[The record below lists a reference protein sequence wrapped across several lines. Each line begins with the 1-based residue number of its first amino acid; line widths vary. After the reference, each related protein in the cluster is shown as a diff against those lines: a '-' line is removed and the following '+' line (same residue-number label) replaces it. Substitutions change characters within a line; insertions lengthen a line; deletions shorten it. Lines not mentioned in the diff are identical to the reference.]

1 MDSKTVLDL
10 ARMGNTEAIAF
21 LLNQWLKPYYVLVTV
36 TALETCLQ
44 VSIKGAQPPLPEL
57 FVDLVAGHLSQL
69 QVPFEQVEL
78 LGYALAAEKPA
89 WSQLLDLHED
99 RIPLAVLEPP
109 ASEKNGLPL
118 PALPANQ
125 PKALVKKTPESSTI
139 ARSLPNL
146 AGQRSVQ
153 NYYLSQLKTPN
164 EKEQHRPQTIIGLI
178 GLAALL
184 SSVAIVVYN
193 QFVPQTAVSPSKPTA
208 EAAGEAS
215 QTAPKIVDTSK
226 SNANAST
233 RATAASSAA
242 KTGTSGNATATR
254 EGETKTAK
262 RSPNPISNLVN
273 RGVAVVVD
281 AKVSSEVERLRK
293 EYETF
298 QVLAQYEPQIYQ
310 QFQEQLKAAAQNNAL
325 TPEKIQEIGR
335 NLGVSVIPKYVQLT
349 SDLALLDFATT
360 RFNLLQQ
367 QAKRQPEVCRAE
379 LMTRGPNSV
388 SASMSSNLKELD
400 GVLATVIQTG
410 ATQPV
415 ANKSGAR
422 GRAALEKVMVEMG
435 DRYGN
440 EIFKATDPKAKIAPQ
455 KACEMVNDFWAFL
468 LNLPDAEAASALRL
482 LWTMNLSSQ

>member
-10 ARMGNTEAIAF
+10 ARMGNSEAIAF
-21 LLNQWLKPYYVLVTV
+21 LLNQWLKPYYVMVTV

-44 VSIKGAQPPLPEL
+44 VSLKGAQPPLPEL
-57 FVDLVAGHLSQL
+57 FVDLVAGHLGHL

-78 LGYALAAEKPA
+78 LGYALACEKPA
-89 WSQLLDLHED
+89 WIQVLDLRED
-99 RIPLAVLEPP
+99 RMHSAVLEPP

-118 PALPANQ
+118 PALPANP
-125 PKALVKKTPESSTI
+125 PKALVKKAPESSTI

-153 NYYLSQLKTPN
+153 NYYLSQLKAPN
-164 EKEQHRPQTIIGLI
+164 EKEQNRPQTIIGLI
-178 GLAALL
+178 GLTALV
-184 SSVAIVVYN
+184 SSVAIAAYN
-193 QFVPQTAVSPSKPTA
+193 QFAPQTVVSQA
-208 EAAGEAS
+208 EQTVEVAGEAS
-215 QTAPKIVDTSK
+215 QTAPKTVDSGK
-226 SNANAST
+226 SGANAST
-233 RATAASSAA
+233 RSPAASATA
-242 KTGTSGNATATR
+242 KTGTSGKGTATR
-254 EGETKTAK
+254 EAGTKIAK
-262 RSPNPISNLVN
+262 RSSNPISNLVN

-281 AKVSSEVERLRK
+281 AKVASEVERLK
-293 EYETF
+293 QEYETF
-298 QVLAQYEPQIYQ
+298 QVLAKYEPQIYQ
-310 QFQEQLKAAAQNNAL
+310 QFQEQLQATARNNAL
-325 TPEKIQEIGR
+325 TPEKTQEIGR
-335 NLGVSVIPKYVQLT
+335 NLGVAVIPKYVQLT
-349 SDLALLDFATT
+349 SDRALLDFAST
-360 RFNLLQQ
+360 RFNLLQR

-415 ANKSGAR
+415 PSSSGAM
-422 GRAALEKVMVEMG
+422 GRAALEKVMIEMSDRHG
-435 DRYGN
+435 D
-440 EIFKATDPKAKIAPQ
+440 EIFKATNPKAAIAPQ